1 MLDCCGGVAPEPET
15 PQAEDA
21 ARGEYAAVGEQ
32 RKPPQA
38 PPQALQDLTGEA
50 QWHQGSL
57 GSFVADEAHMQ
68 PPPQLGGQPPPLSA
82 AVPPGHSV
90 PQWQLGYQE
99 PPSMPGGEAP
109 PNFWY
114 NGKEYPSM
122 AHVELAITHDSAMQS
137 LDHQP
142 PPQAPHLPHMDLMQ
156 PPVQAPLMQPPAPHL
171 QQADLMQPPPQVTVD
186 VAQPPPQPAGPKS
199 VGGIIYS

>member
-1 MLDCCGGVAPEPET
+1 MLDCCGGVAPEPEA
-15 PQAEDA
+15 PQAQA
-21 ARGEYAAVGEQ
+21 AGGEQ
-32 RKPPQA
+32 RAPPPAYAQA

-50 QWHQGSL
+50 QWHQGS
-57 GSFVADEAHMQ
+57 FAADEAHRQ

-99 PPSMPGGEAP
+99 PPPMPGGEAP

-122 AHVELAITHDSAMQS
+122 AHVELAITHDSAMQE
-137 LDHQP
+137 LDRQ
-142 PPQAPHLPHMDLMQ
+142 PPQAPHPPHMDLMQ
-156 PPVQAPLMQPPAPHL
+156 PPVQAPLMQPPPAPHL